1 MTLLASSHFEELYM
15 STGLYAT
22 KIVGEVLA
30 ERQLLRKSYRDNPDE
45 SLHWMMAD
53 LVKSSDFRITRG
65 PELGYVRGEE
75 FFALVRAARRPY
87 GGVRLIKEIG
97 DAVLLCCQGL
107 RPLLEIGVLMTL
119 AARQLAYT
127 ANEVTYPF
135 DIRIGFD
142 FGLAKRLSGRDN
154 EDYLGEPI
162 DRLARI
168 MTLKPGSQKLL
179 IGERAY
185 DLNEKVIREYGQTF
199 SVSGPLEL
207 PLPPE
212 KRLVETVV
220 YRELTVEPGQ
230 ASEFSDR
237 FSEWKKAMSQPG
249 TA

>member
-1 MTLLASSHFEELYM
+1 M